1 MTAKAKTPKR
11 KSPDS
16 KDIAELERAVKALN
30 AGSHNPVDWA
40 PIIRFVAPIVAR
52 LAARIAARYIA
63 GRLKKKLAKRM
74 PQETADYVADKILEH
89 LAKVK

>member
-1 MTAKAKTPKR
+1 LKTAKTPKR
-11 KSPDS
+11 KNPDS
-16 KDIAELERAVKALN
+16 KDIAELQRAVKALN

-52 LAARIAARYIA
+52 YIA
-63 GRLKKKLAKRM
+63 GRLKKKLAKKM